1 MLAALL
7 DLACPRRCPGCGERG
22 HLLCPPCA
30 ATLRGTPFVA
40 DPSPRPAGLPPVVAA
55 SAYDGPARAALI
67 AYKERGRVALAGP
80 LGAALAGAVAVLGA
94 DVLIAVPSSA
104 AARRSRGFDHV
115 TLLARAAAAR
125 TGARVVGGLRQQRR
139 VRDQSG
145 LDAAARAS
153 NIAGSMA
160 FKGRAGQLAGA
171 RILVVDDIVTSGA
184 TLTEAV
190 RALSAAGICTSGVA
204 VVAATRRWA
213 PLHKPIAPG

>member
-1 MLAALL
+1 M
-7 DLACPRRCPGCGERG
+7 
-22 HLLCPPCA
+22 
-30 ATLRGTPFVA
+30 
-40 DPSPRPAGLPPVVAA
+40 
-55 SAYDGPARAALI
+55 
-67 AYKERGRVALAGP
+67 ALAGP

-125 TGARVVGGLRQQRR
+125 TGAQVVGGLRQQRR